1 MSINWKIFGRNL
13 YYSLL
18 GVVALLATWKFIIYQ
33 PDIVTASA
41 VASIKEEKAAQEE
54 DTYYYAASEAALHPD
69 ANGRVLLN
77 TALKDST
84 ELVHI
89 DSVRILHISSDF
101 DHDNFPEAVFKFK
114 NLRLLWVGMRGFKTI
129 PPGISQL
136 KYLEEID
143 CQHGAIETLPD
154 EFCQLKNL
162 RTAIFLFSNLK
173 ELPECIG
180 DLENLDFLHLGHTYI
195 TRFPKSMQSLK
206 KLRMVMIQQSPGGP
220 HISKATY
227 RKLKHWLPHC
237 GVGYELRN
245 VD

>member
-1 MSINWKIFGRNL
+1 MGLNWKLAGRNL
-13 YYSLL
+13 YYTLL
-18 GVVALLATWKFIIYQ
+18 GLIGLTATWKFIIYQ
-33 PDIVTASA
+33 PDIVTAPA
-41 VASIKEEKAAQEE
+41 VANLKEEKAAQE
-54 DTYYYAASEAALHPD
+54 DDVYYYAASEAALHPD
-69 ANGRVLLN
+69 AKGMVLLN
-77 TALKDST
+77 TALKDSSA
-84 ELVHI
+84 LVHI
-89 DSVRILHISSDF
+89 DSVRILNVEPDF

-180 DLENLDFLHLGHTYI
+180 ELENLDYLHLGQTHI
-195 TRFPKSMQSLK
+195 TRFPKSMRSLK
-206 KLRMVMIQQSPGGP
+206 KLRMVMIQQSPDGP

-227 RKLKHWLPHC
+227 RKLKHWLPNC
-237 GVGYELRN
+237 GVGYELRK